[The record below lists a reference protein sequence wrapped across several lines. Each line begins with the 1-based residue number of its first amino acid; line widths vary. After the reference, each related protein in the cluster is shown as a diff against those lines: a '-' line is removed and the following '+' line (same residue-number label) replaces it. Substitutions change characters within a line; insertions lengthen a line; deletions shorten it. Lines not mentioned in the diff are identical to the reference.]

1 MRTPSIQTL
10 LLLLVLAVS
19 VPFVTVVGLSIYY
32 DRQQTIDS
40 TKTSLRTLAQTMV
53 SNTGGKI
60 SDARVMLERLA
71 SRPLVQRVD
80 PRNCDPALQSV
91 HQLSP
96 GYTNIS
102 YANRDGLMVCAA
114 VPPRDGRQISFAQ
127 TDWFQA
133 VLRDPR
139 FSASLPY
146 RGPITG
152 KWVVVLSAPIWN
164 QRQELVG
171 SVQLPLNLSTF
182 DPHIPVDY
190 LPPGSRYGFVS
201 ADGTL
206 VWRSSDPE
214 AMVGRQPGSEA
225 TRLLAQVHDGEFV
238 ADSSDGVRRYFTVLT
253 MPQTGWIAYVGVP
266 EEGVY
271 AAADQRAMGALMI
284 AFIVLGL
291 LAMLALDIA
300 RLMAEPVAALVKAA
314 QAVEKGDLEVRAAVS
329 GPREI
334 AAVAQGFNTMVEA
347 QQRHVEMLKGN
358 VEELR
363 IAATAF
369 EAQDGMM
376 VTDANYL
383 ILRANRA
390 MTEITGYTTEELIGQ
405 TPKMLR
411 ADGKEPP
418 GFYEERWQTVMR
430 EGKWQGEVLGRRKN
444 GEIYPRWLTITA
456 VHGDDGAITHLVTS
470 ESDITER
477 KAAEEEITRLAFF
490 DPLTMLPNRRLL
502 MDRLQHA
509 LAFSVRSQRHGAL
522 MFIDLDHFKT
532 LNDTLGHDKGDQLL
546 QQVAQ
551 RLVGCVR
558 EGDTVARLGGDEFVV
573 MLEGLSE
580 SSEEAATQAEHVGEK
595 ILAALRLPYALDGH
609 ENRSTPSIGVTLF
622 IGHQTSIEELLKQ
635 ADLAMYQ
642 SKAHGRNTLHFFDP
656 KMQAL
661 VAEHAAQEE
670 RLREAVRAQQ
680 FVVYYQPQV
689 VGRDR
694 VVGVE
699 ALVRW
704 LHPQRGI
711 VSPGEFIALAEE
723 TGLILPLGLW
733 VLETACSQLARWAG
747 RPETAQLV
755 MSVNLSA
762 SQLRQADFVEQVL
775 AILHRTGADPKRLKL
790 ELTES
795 LLVSDVETT
804 IAKMSAL
811 KAQGVGFSLDD
822 FGTGYSSLAYLKRLP
837 LDQLKIDQG
846 FVRDI
851 LVDPNDAAIAR
862 MVVVLADSLG
872 LAVIAEGVET
882 EAQRECLAQLGCHA
896 YQGYLFSRPLP
907 LAEIEDFL
915 RKA

>member
-1 MRTPSIQTL
+1 MRTLSIRTL

-19 VPFVTVVGLSIYY
+19 IPFAAVVGLSIYY
-32 DRQQTIDS
+32 DRQHSVES
-40 TKTSLRTLAQTMV
+40 TKTTLRTLAQTMV

-60 SDARVMLERLA
+60 ADARLMLERLA
-71 SRPLVQRVD
+71 TRPLVQRVD
-80 PRNCDPALQSV
+80 PRHCDPALQGV

-114 VPPRDGRQISFAQ
+114 VPPRDGRQINFSRA
-127 TDWFQA
+127 DWFQQ
-133 VLRDPR
+133 VLREQR
-139 FSASLPY
+139 FSASLPFK
-146 RGPITG
+146 GPITG
-152 KWVVVLSAPIWN
+152 KWVVVLNAPIWN
-164 QRQELVG
+164 QRQEMVG
-171 SVQLPLNLSTF
+171 SVQLPLDLATF
-182 DPHIPVDY
+182 DPHIPAQY

-201 ADGTL
+201 PDGTL
-206 VWRSSDPE
+206 VWRNSDPE
-214 AMVGRQPGSEA
+214 GLMGRQPHTEA
-225 TRLLAQVHDGEFV
+225 TRMMVQVRNGEFV
-238 ADSSDGVRRYFTVLT
+238 AHSSDGVRRYFTVLT
-253 MPQTGWIAYVGVP
+253 MPETGWIAYVGVP
-266 EEGVY
+266 VSGVY
-271 AAADQRAMGALMI
+271 AAADQRAMGALMV
-284 AFIVLGL
+284 AIVVVSL
-291 LAMLALDIA
+291 LALLALDIA
-300 RLMAEPVAALVKAA
+300 RHIARPVAALVKAA
-314 QAVEKGDLEVRAAVS
+314 HAVEGGDLDVRAAVS

-334 AAVAQGFNTMVEA
+334 AAVAQGFNTMIES
-347 QQRHVEMLKGN
+347 QQRHVGMLKGN
-358 VEELR
+358 VDELR

-369 EAQDGMM
+369 EGQEGMM

-390 MTEITGYTTEELIGQ
+390 MTDITGYTAEELIGQ

-411 ADGKEPP
+411 ADGQEPP

-444 GEIYPRWLTITA
+444 GETYPRWLTITA

-470 ESDITER
+470 ETDITAR

-490 DPLTMLPNRRLL
+490 DPLTLLPNRRLL
-502 MDRLQHA
+502 MDRLQQA
-509 LAFSVRSQRHGAL
+509 LASSARSQRHGAL

-532 LNDTLGHDKGDQLL
+532 LNDTLGHDKGDLLL
-546 QQVAQ
+546 QQVGQ
-551 RLVGCVR
+551 RLSGCVR

-595 ILAALRLPYALDGH
+595 ILAGLRLPYLLDGH

-622 IGHQTSIEELLKQ
+622 SGHQTPIEELLKQ

-642 SKAHGRNTLHFFDP
+642 SKAQGRNTLHFFDP

-661 VAEHAAQEE
+661 VAEHAVQEE

-680 FVVYYQPQV
+680 FVLYYQPQV
-689 VGRDR
+689 LGRDR
-694 VVGVE
+694 VAGVE

-704 LHPQRGI
+704 VHPQRGI
-711 VSPGEFIALAEE
+711 VSPGEFIPLAEE

-733 VLETACSQLARWAG
+733 VLETGCAQLARWAA
-747 RPETAQLV
+747 RPETEHLTLA
-755 MSVNLSA
+755 VNICA
-762 SQLRQADFVEQVL
+762 SQLWQADFVEQVL
-775 AILHRTGADPKRLKL
+775 TILRRTGANPKRLKL

-822 FGTGYSSLAYLKRLP
+822 FGTGYSSLSYLKRLP
-837 LDQLKIDQG
+837 LDQLKIDQS
-846 FVRDI
+846 FVQDI
-851 LVDPNDAAIAR
+851 LMDPNDAAIAR
-862 MVVVLADSLG
+862 MVVVLAESLG

-882 EAQRECLAQLGCHA
+882 EAQRVCLAELGCHA

-907 LAEIEDFL
+907 LAEFEAFL
-915 RKA
+915 GKA